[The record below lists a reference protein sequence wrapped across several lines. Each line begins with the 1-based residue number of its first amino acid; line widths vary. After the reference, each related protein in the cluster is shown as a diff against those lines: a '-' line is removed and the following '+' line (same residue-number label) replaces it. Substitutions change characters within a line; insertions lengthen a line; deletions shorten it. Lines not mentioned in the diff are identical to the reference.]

1 MSKSFR
7 YAVSSPPGF
16 NSHIGD
22 VEPGGVYE
30 VPAHL
35 VPRFERA
42 KDWEPVNSKSDAQTE
57 PSKTKRFRKDT
68 A

>member
-42 KDWEPVNSKSDAQTE
+42 KDWEPVKQNESDT
-57 PSKTKRFRKDT
+57 PTKVSRPNRKV
-68 A
+68 